1 MPTRPV
7 PPPVGYKRTSGIVQP
22 SCSASSSPIVFL
34 PSRRYGSLSVERS
47 NQPICGATFATTL
60 PAVAIEPSMVKT
72 LAPAIAASAIAAGGV
87 PRGTITA
94 HGSPQ
99 RLLRHV
105 LVHLLEV
112 VAHGEHLSALLAD
125 AEHALGVVAVPADR
139 ALDVADEAHRAVEC
153 ISSGT
158 VIGRRAPTFT
168 APRRGWAEIDRADSF
183 RLIEVRPSPDRR

>member
-72 LAPAIAASAIAAGGV
+72 LAPVIAASAIAARGVHGGGAAGVARRGDHEAGRAACSGKRNCHAEAASLEQAGGV
-87 PRGTITA
+87 LA
-94 HGSPQ
+94 
-99 RLLRHV
+99 LV
-105 LVHLLEV
+105 L
-112 VAHGEHLSALLAD
+112 A
-125 AEHALGVVAVPADR
+125 P
-139 ALDVADEAHRAVEC
+139 DVAEPEMRGEPAQ
-153 ISSGT
+153 GQQ
-158 VIGRRAPTFT
+158 RRTPLA
-168 APRRGWAEIDRADSF
+168 
-183 RLIEVRPSPDRR
+183 

>member
-99 RLLRHV
+99 RAAYTAAAPPALPAEGITKRSEEHTSELQSLAYLVCRLLLEKKKKEYEK
-105 LVHLLEV
+105 LVH
-112 VAHGEHLSALLAD
+112 
-125 AEHALGVVAVPADR
+125 
-139 ALDVADEAHRAVEC
+139 
-153 ISSGT
+153 
-158 VIGRRAPTFT
+158 
-168 APRRGWAEIDRADSF
+168 DSY
-183 RLIEVRPSPDRR
+183 RL